1 MRTLSRR
8 ELGRALLVRNLLLE
22 RSPLSHVEAVRHL
35 VGLQAQE
42 PQEPYAGL
50 FSRLASFDPLQPSR
64 ALEERRLVRTLMM
77 RRTLHLMTA
86 EDCRALRPLHQ
97 PMLEQRMRSV
107 LRARLPGVDEA
118 ELAAAG
124 TPEFDEQPRRLSEV
138 GRAVQHRWPHA
149 APRDL
154 GDALSSLVPLVQVPP
169 RGLWCRTGPARHT
182 TISAWLGRDVTY
194 PGAEAD
200 GLVLRYLAAHG
211 PASTAD
217 IRTWSGLGG
226 LRPVV
231 DRLRPG
237 LRTFRDER
245 GRVLL
250 DLPDAE
256 IPDADVPAPPRFL
269 PAFDNAV
276 LGYAD
281 RSRVI
286 DDDHRGLSV
295 TGARFLLV
303 DGRVAA
309 TWDVRNDDGTTVL
322 TIDPLTELARS
333 DGVDEEGARLLSL
346 LALDGAPTRIEWRE
360 PR

>member
-8 ELGRALLVRNLLLE
+8 ELGRSLLARNLLLE
-22 RSPLSHVEAVRHL
+22 RSPLSPVEAATHL

-42 PQEPYAGL
+42 PQEPYVGL
-50 FSRLASFDPLQPSR
+50 FSRLTAFDPSHTSR

-86 EDCRALRPLHQ
+86 EDCLALRPLHQ
-97 PMLEQRMRSV
+97 PMLTQRMRSV
-107 LRARLPGVDEA
+107 LRTRLPGVDEA

-124 TPEFDEQPRRLSEV
+124 APLFDERPRTLSEV
-138 GRAVQHRWPHA
+138 GRAVQCRWPQA

-169 RGLWCRTGPARHT
+169 RGLWRATGPARHT
-182 TISAWLGRDVTY
+182 TISAWLGQDVAD

-200 GLVLRYLAAHG
+200 ALVLRYLAAFG
-211 PASTAD
+211 PAATAD
-217 IRTWSGLGG
+217 IRAWSGLSGV
-226 LRPVV
+226 RPVV

-256 IPDADVPAPPRFL
+256 IPDAHVPAPPRFL

-286 DDDHRGLSV
+286 DDDHRWLSV

-309 TWDVRNDDGTTVL
+309 TWDARNDDGTTVL
-322 TIDPLTELARS
+322 AIDPLTELARS

-346 LALDGAPTRIEWRE
+346 LAPDGARARIEWRE

>member
-1 MRTLSRR
+1 
-8 ELGRALLVRNLLLE
+8 
-22 RSPLSHVEAVRHL
+22 
-35 VGLQAQE
+35 
-42 PQEPYAGL
+42 
-50 FSRLASFDPLQPSR
+50 
-64 ALEERRLVRTLMM
+64 
-77 RRTLHLMTA
+77 
-86 EDCRALRPLHQ
+86 
-97 PMLEQRMRSV
+97 
-107 LRARLPGVDEA
+107 
-118 ELAAAG
+118 
-124 TPEFDEQPRRLSEV
+124 
-138 GRAVQHRWPHA
+138 
-149 APRDL
+149 
-154 GDALSSLVPLVQVPP
+154 
-169 RGLWCRTGPARHT
+169 
-182 TISAWLGRDVTY
+182 
-194 PGAEAD
+194 
-200 GLVLRYLAAHG
+200 
-211 PASTAD
+211 
-217 IRTWSGLGG
+217 
-226 LRPVV
+226 VV
-231 DRLRPG
+231 DRLRPR

-322 TIDPLTELARS
+322 TIDPLTDPARS
-333 DGVDEEGARLLSL
+333 DDVDEEGARLLSF
-346 LALDGAPTRIEWRE
+346 LAPDGAPNRIEWRE

>member
-1 MRTLSRR
+1 VRTLSRR
-8 ELGRALLVRNLLLE
+8 ELGRALLARNLLLE
-22 RSPLSHVEAVRHL
+22 RAPLSAVEAVRHL

-42 PQEPYAGL
+42 PQEPYVGL
-50 FSRLASFDPLQPSR
+50 FSRLVSFDPSEPSR

-86 EDCRALRPLHQ
+86 EDCLALRPLHQ
-97 PMLEQRMRSV
+97 PMLEQRTRSV
-107 LRARLPGVDEA
+107 LRTRLPGVDEA

-124 TPEFDEQPRRLSEV
+124 ALLFDERPRTLSEV
-138 GRAVQHRWPHA
+138 GRAVQNRWPRA
-149 APRDL
+149 AARDL
-154 GDALSSLVPLVQVPP
+154 GDALSSVVPLVQVPP
-169 RGLWCRTGPARHT
+169 RGLWRRTGPARHT
-182 TISAWLGRDVTY
+182 TFPAWLGQDVADL
-194 PGAEAD
+194 GAEAD

-217 IRTWSGLGG
+217 VRAWSGVGG

-256 IPDADVPAPPRFL
+256 IPDADVPAAPRFL

-309 TWDVRNDDGTTVL
+309 TWDVRDDDGTTVL
-322 TIDPLTELARS
+322 TIHPLTELARS
-333 DGVDEEGARLLSL
+333 DDVDEEGSRLLSL
-346 LALDGAPTRIEWRE
+346 LAADGVPTRIDWRR
-360 PR
+360 PG